1 MIEAIA
7 GDFGTSGGA
16 SRRAGKEDD
25 LATQINPDVWQQEM
39 IATPPHQQ
47 LLGRNPRILE
57 INELINRLAQVDL
70 CVLIRGETG
79 TGKDI
84 VANQLHRQ
92 SPRFG
97 KPFIKVNCP
106 SIPTDILESE
116 LFGYERGA
124 FTGADTAKPGRFEM
138 AHEGTLFLDEIC
150 ETAPQVQ
157 VKLLQVLD
165 GERILRIGGTVPI
178 RSDARVVAATNLD
191 LDQAVAQ
198 GRLREDVSFR
208 LREVVVELPPLR
220 EHREDISL
228 LAEHF
233 NYNMCKM
240 LKKDYTP
247 LAPDLLHA
255 LEQLEYPGNVRELSG
270 RIKKYVT
277 TGSRAL
283 LLADESAFGQTA
295 PGPAATMEPEEQREE
310 RTFMPLKEAA
320 RRAAEAAER
329 ALIEETLNY
338 TLWNRRKAAKLLRTS
353 YSSLLRRIDAYGI
366 GKTDQAWKDAE

>member
-1 MIEAIA
+1 M
-7 GDFGTSGGA
+7 
-16 SRRAGKEDD
+16 SR
-25 LATQINPDVWQQEM
+25 QINSEIWHHET
-39 IATPPHQQ
+39 IATPLHEQ
-47 LLGRNPRILE
+47 LLGRSARILE
-57 INELINRLAQVDL
+57 INELVERLAQVDL
-70 CVLIRGETG
+70 CVLVRGETG

-84 VANQLHRQ
+84 VASQLHRM
-92 SPRFG
+92 SPRYG

-106 SIPTDILESE
+106 SIPEDILESE

-165 GERILRIGGTVPI
+165 GEPIVRIGGTVPVH
-178 RSDARVVAATNLD
+178 SNTRVVAATNLD
-191 LDQAVAQ
+191 LDDAVAM
-198 GRLREDVSFR
+198 GRLREDISFR

-220 EHREDISL
+220 ERREDISL

-240 LKKDYTP
+240 LKKEYVP
-247 LAPDLLHA
+247 LSQELMQA
-255 LEQLEYPGNVRELSG
+255 LMTLDYPGNVRELSG

-277 TGSRAL
+277 TGSEEL
-283 LLADESAFGQTA
+283 LLAEESATGQLDMA
-295 PGPAATMEPEEQREE
+295 PGPQAASSAVAEPREE

-329 ALIEETLNY
+329 QLIEETLNY

-366 GKTDQAWKDAE
+366 GKAD

>member
-1 MIEAIA
+1 MLELN
-7 GDFGTSGGA
+7 
-16 SRRAGKEDD
+16 D
-25 LATQINPDVWQQEM
+25 LVK
-39 IATPPHQQ
+39 
-47 LLGRNPRILE
+47 
-57 INELINRLAQVDL
+57 RLAEVDL

-84 VANQLHRQ
+84 VANQLHRL
-92 SPRFG
+92 SPRYG

-106 SIPTDILESE
+106 SIPEDILESE

-150 ETAPQVQ
+150 ETAPAVQ

-165 GERILRIGGTVPI
+165 GEPILRIGGTVPV
-178 RSDARVVAATNLD
+178 RSDTRVVAATNLN
-191 LDQAVAQ
+191 LDEAVAT
-198 GRLREDVSFR
+198 GRLREDISFR
-208 LREVVVELPPLR
+208 LQEVVVELPPLR
-220 EHREDISL
+220 ERREDICL
-228 LAEHF
+228 LTEHF

-240 LKKDYTP
+240 LKKEYVP
-247 LAPDLLHA
+247 LAPRLIDA
-255 LEQLEYPGNVRELSG
+255 LEQLSFPGNVRELSG

-277 TGSRAL
+277 TGSEAL
-283 LLADESAFGQTA
+283 LLGDVSTSNPVAGVVH
-295 PGPAATMEPEEQREE
+295 PEPVRREITPPREE
-310 RTFMPLKEAA
+310 RTFIPLKEAA

-353 YSSLLRRIDAYGI
+353 YSSLVRRIDAYGI
-366 GKTDQAWKDAE
+366 GKAD

>member
-1 MIEAIA
+1 VPSSLRPDIWQHESVTLPLHEHLI
-7 GDFGTSGGA
+7 GD
-16 SRRAGKEDD
+16 D
-25 LATQINPDVWQQEM
+25 
-39 IATPPHQQ
+39 
-47 LLGRNPRILE
+47 PRIREVDALVE
-57 INELINRLAQVDL
+57 RLAKVDL
-70 CVLIRGETG
+70 SVLICGETG

-84 VANQLHRQ
+84 VAKMLHKR
-92 SPRFG
+92 SPRYD
-97 KPFIKVNCP
+97 KAFIKVNCP

-138 AHEGTLFLDEIC
+138 AHGGTLFLDEIC

-165 GERILRIGGTVPI
+165 GEPILRIGGTKPVC
-178 RSDARVVAATNLD
+178 SDTRVIAATNLD
-191 LDQAVAQ
+191 LDEAVAT

-208 LREVVVELPPLR
+208 LREVVIDIPPLR
-220 EHREDISL
+220 ERRKDISL

-240 LKKDYTP
+240 MKKEYVPFT
-247 LAPDLLHA
+247 PDLLEA
-255 LEQLEYPGNVRELSG
+255 LSQLNYPGNVRELSG

-277 TGSRAL
+277 TGLIEL
-283 LLADESAFGQTA
+283 LLAVENATGGVEFPE
-295 PGPAATMEPEEQREE
+295 PGLVPVLGNGASDNEEE
-310 RTFMPLKEAA
+310 RIFVPLKEAA

-329 ALIEETLNY
+329 TLIEETLNY
-338 TLWNRRKAAKLLRTS
+338 TLWNRRKAAKLLSTS

-366 GKTDQAWKDAE
+366 GKLD

>member
-1 MIEAIA
+1 MIGQERRDIWQHESVQLPLHEHLI
-7 GDFGTSGGA
+7 GD
-16 SRRAGKEDD
+16 D
-25 LATQINPDVWQQEM
+25 
-39 IATPPHQQ
+39 
-47 LLGRNPRILE
+47 PRIRE
-57 INELINRLAQVDL
+57 VNEVIERLAKVDL
-70 CVLIRGETG
+70 SVLVRGETG

-84 VANQLHRQ
+84 VAKMLHRR
-92 SPRFG
+92 SPRYG
-97 KPFIKVNCP
+97 KAFIKVNCP

-165 GERILRIGGTVPI
+165 GEPIVRIGGTAPVH
-178 RSDARVVAATNLD
+178 SDARVIAATNLD
-191 LDQAVAQ
+191 LDEAVAS
-198 GRLREDVSFR
+198 GRLREDISFR
-208 LREVVVELPPLR
+208 LREVIVEIPPLR
-220 EHREDISL
+220 ERRGDISL
-228 LAEHF
+228 LSEHF

-240 LKKDYTP
+240 MKKEYTP
-247 LAPDLLHA
+247 LAPELLHA
-255 LEQLEYPGNVRELSG
+255 LSQLNFPGNVRELSG

-277 TGSRAL
+277 TGQVDL
-283 LLADESAFGQTA
+283 LLAEENATGGVVFPE
-295 PGPAATMEPEEQREE
+295 PGALGAEGIVEGEGAEE

-338 TLWNRRKAAKLLRTS
+338 TLWNRRKAAKLLSTS
-353 YSSLLRRIDAYGI
+353 YSSLLRRIEAYGI
-366 GKTDQAWKDAE
+366 GKLD

>member
-1 MIEAIA
+1 MSTRAEPETWQHEAITA
-7 GDFGTSGGA
+7 PLH
-16 SRRAGKEDD
+16 E
-25 LATQINPDVWQQEM
+25 
-39 IATPPHQQ
+39 Q
-47 LLGRNPRILE
+47 LLGRDPRILE
-57 INELINRLAQVDL
+57 INEMVRRLAQVDL
-70 CVLIRGETG
+70 SVLIRGETG

-84 VANQLHRQ
+84 VANQLHRL
-92 SPRFG
+92 SPRYG

-106 SIPTDILESE
+106 SIPADILESE

-165 GERILRIGGTVPI
+165 GEAIVRIGGTVPV
-178 RSDARVVAATNLD
+178 RSDTRVVAATNLE
-191 LDQAVAQ
+191 LEEAVAS
-198 GRLREDVSFR
+198 GRLREDISFR
-208 LREVVVELPPLR
+208 LRDVIVEIPPLR
-220 EHREDISL
+220 ERREDISL

-240 LKKDYTP
+240 MRREYVP
-247 LAPDLLHA
+247 LTRDLTDA
-255 LEQLEYPGNVRELSG
+255 LTALDYPGNARELSG

-277 TGSRAL
+277 TGSVDL
-283 LLADESAFGQTA
+283 LLAEENATGLPSRVH
-295 PGPAATMEPEEQREE
+295 PVPARILASTEAREV
-310 RTFMPLKEAA
+310 RTFLSLKEAA

-353 YSSLLRRIDAYGI
+353 YSSLLRRIEAYGI
-366 GKTDQAWKDAE
+366 GKAD

>member
-1 MIEAIA
+1 VTTAFGTAIA
-7 GDFGTSGGA
+7 PKTAG
-16 SRRAGKEDD
+16 RAGPWKRKEAV
-25 LATQINPDVWQQEM
+25 LATQINSGTIPRE
-39 IATPPHQQ
+39 IIETPLHEQ
-47 LLGRNPRILE
+47 LLGRSRRILE
-57 INELINRLAQVDL
+57 VNDLVERLARVDL

-84 VANQLHRQ
+84 VASQLHRL
-92 SPRFG
+92 SPRYG

-106 SIPTDILESE
+106 SIPEDILESE

-165 GERILRIGGTVPI
+165 GEPILRIGGTVPVH
-178 RSDARVVAATNLD
+178 SDTRVVAATNLN
-191 LDQAVAQ
+191 LDDAVAM
-198 GRLREDVSFR
+198 GRLREDISFR

-220 EHREDISL
+220 ERREDISL

-240 LKKDYTP
+240 LKKEYTP
-247 LAPDLLHA
+247 LSQDLVIA
-255 LEQLEYPGNVRELSG
+255 LMQLDYPGNVRELSG

-277 TGSRAL
+277 TGSEEL
-283 LLADESAFGQTA
+283 LLAEENATGQLA
-295 PGPAATMEPEEQREE
+295 SSPPASLRPGPGDEPRDE

-366 GKTDQAWKDAE
+366 GKAD

>member
-1 MIEAIA
+1 MTTHFNTEVLQH
-7 GDFGTSGGA
+7 
-16 SRRAGKEDD
+16 E
-25 LATQINPDVWQQEM
+25 V
-39 IATPPHQQ
+39 IATPLHEQ
-47 LLGRNPRILE
+47 LLGRSRRILE
-57 INELINRLAQVDL
+57 VNALVARLAQVDL

-84 VANQLHRQ
+84 VASQLHRL
-92 SPRFG
+92 SPRYG

-106 SIPTDILESE
+106 SIPADILESE

-165 GERILRIGGTVPI
+165 GEPILRIGGTVPV
-178 RSDARVVAATNLD
+178 RSDTRVVAATNLD
-191 LDQAVAQ
+191 LDEAVAM
-198 GRLREDVSFR
+198 GRLRKDVSFR

-220 EHREDISL
+220 ERREDISL

-240 LKKDYTP
+240 LKKEYVPLTP
-247 LAPDLLHA
+247 DILFA
-255 LEQLEYPGNVRELSG
+255 LMQLDYPGNVRELSG

-277 TGSRAL
+277 TGSEEL
-283 LLADESAFGQTA
+283 LLAEESATGVPASA
-295 PGPAATMEPEEQREE
+295 PGGPVQMGTGVAMREE
-310 RTFMPLKEAA
+310 RTFLPLKEAA

-366 GKTDQAWKDAE
+366 GKAD

>member
-1 MIEAIA
+1 M
-7 GDFGTSGGA
+7 
-16 SRRAGKEDD
+16 
-25 LATQINPDVWQQEM
+25 ATQLNTEILQHDT
-39 IATPPHQQ
+39 IATPLHEQ
-47 LLGRNPRILE
+47 LLGRSRRILE
-57 INELINRLAQVDL
+57 VNDLIARLAQVDL

-84 VANQLHRQ
+84 VASQLHRL
-92 SPRFG
+92 SPRYG

-106 SIPTDILESE
+106 SIPEDILESE

-157 VKLLQVLD
+157 VKLLQVFD
-165 GERILRIGGTVPI
+165 GEPILRIGGTVAVH
-178 RSDARVVAATNLD
+178 SDTRVVAATNLD
-191 LDQAVAQ
+191 LDDAVAM
-198 GRLREDVSFR
+198 GRLREDISFR
-208 LREVVVELPPLR
+208 LREVVIELPPLR
-220 EHREDISL
+220 ERREDISL

-240 LKKDYTP
+240 LKKEYVP
-247 LAPDLLHA
+247 LSSDILYA
-255 LEQLEYPGNVRELSG
+255 LMQLDYPGNVRELSG

-277 TGSRAL
+277 TGSEEL
-283 LLADESAFGQTA
+283 LLAEENALSQFSALSV
-295 PGPAATMEPEEQREE
+295 PAAVSPPHAGGAAREE

-353 YSSLLRRIDAYGI
+353 YSSLLRRIEAYGI
-366 GKTDQAWKDAE
+366 GKAD

>member
-1 MIEAIA
+1 MTTHFNTEVLQH
-7 GDFGTSGGA
+7 
-16 SRRAGKEDD
+16 E
-25 LATQINPDVWQQEM
+25 V
-39 IATPPHQQ
+39 IATPLHEQ
-47 LLGRNPRILE
+47 LLGRSRRILE
-57 INELINRLAQVDL
+57 VNALVARLAQVDL

-84 VANQLHRQ
+84 VASQLHRL
-92 SPRFG
+92 SPRYG

-106 SIPTDILESE
+106 SIPEDILESE

-165 GERILRIGGTVPI
+165 GEPILRIGGTIPV
-178 RSDARVVAATNLD
+178 RSDTRVVAATNLD
-191 LDQAVAQ
+191 LDEAVAM
-198 GRLREDVSFR
+198 GRLRKDVSFR

-220 EHREDISL
+220 ERREDISL

-240 LKKDYTP
+240 LKKEYTP
-247 LAPDLLHA
+247 LAPDILFA
-255 LEQLEYPGNVRELSG
+255 LMQLDYPGNVRELSG

-277 TGSRAL
+277 TGSEEL
-283 LLADESAFGQTA
+283 LLAEESATGA
-295 PGPAATMEPEEQREE
+295 PGSAPGGPTQVGTGVTTREE
-310 RTFMPLKEAA
+310 RTFIPLKEAA

-366 GKTDQAWKDAE
+366 GKAD

>member
-1 MIEAIA
+1 LSTSSEIEMLQPEAFA
-7 GDFGTSGGA
+7 A
-16 SRRAGKEDD
+16 PLHE
-25 LATQINPDVWQQEM
+25 
-39 IATPPHQQ
+39 Q
-47 LLGRNPRILE
+47 LLGRSPRIQE
-57 INELINRLAQVDL
+57 VNQMVRRLAQVDL

-84 VANQLHRQ
+84 VANQLHRL
-92 SPRFG
+92 SPRYG

-165 GERILRIGGTVPI
+165 GEPIVRIGGTIPVY
-178 RSDARVVAATNLD
+178 SNTRVVAATNLN
-191 LDQAVAQ
+191 LDEAVAT
-198 GRLREDVSFR
+198 GRLRDDISFR
-208 LREVVVELPPLR
+208 LREVVIELPSLR

-240 LKKDYTP
+240 LKKEYVP
-247 LAPDLLHA
+247 LSKDLLRA
-255 LEQLEYPGNVRELSG
+255 LMELDYPGNVRELSG

-277 TGSRAL
+277 TGSEAL
-283 LLADESAFGQTA
+283 LLAEENAIGQSSQERVTLPNRLASPA
-295 PGPAATMEPEEQREE
+295 PREE
-310 RTFMPLKEAA
+310 RTFIPLKEAA

-338 TLWNRRKAAKLLRTS
+338 TLWNRRKAARLLRTS
-353 YSSLLRRIDAYGI
+353 YSSLLRRIEAYGI
-366 GKTDQAWKDAE
+366 GKADQVWKDAE

>member
-1 MIEAIA
+1 VAISQLRDIWQHDSVA
-7 GDFGTSGGA
+7 LPLHEHLIGD
-16 SRRAGKEDD
+16 D
-25 LATQINPDVWQQEM
+25 
-39 IATPPHQQ
+39 
-47 LLGRNPRILE
+47 PRIREVNALVE
-57 INELINRLAQVDL
+57 RLARVDL

-84 VANQLHRQ
+84 VAKLLHKR
-92 SPRFG
+92 SHRYG

-106 SIPTDILESE
+106 SIPADILESE

-165 GERILRIGGTVPI
+165 GEPILRIGGTQPVH
-178 RSDARVVAATNLD
+178 SDARVVAATNLE
-191 LDQAVAQ
+191 LDEAVAT
-198 GRLREDVSFR
+198 GRLREDISFR
-208 LREVVVELPPLR
+208 LREVIVELPPLR
-220 EHREDISL
+220 ERRGDISL

-240 LKKDYTP
+240 MKKDYAP
-247 LAPDLLHA
+247 LAHDLLHA
-255 LEQLEYPGNVRELSG
+255 LSQLNYPGNIRELSG

-277 TGSRAL
+277 TGQVDL
-283 LLADESAFGQTA
+283 LLGEENATGGMSFPEPA
-295 PGPAATMEPEEQREE
+295 PTPSSGNGGAAGAEE
-310 RTFMPLKEAA
+310 RTFISLKEAA

-366 GKTDQAWKDAE
+366 GKLD

>member
-1 MIEAIA
+1 MHNFA
-7 GDFGTSGGA
+7 GAWNALVAGLWV
-16 SRRAGKEDD
+16 GKEVD
-25 LATQINPDVWQQEM
+25 LTTLMKPEGWQQDAV
-39 IATPPHQQ
+39 ATPLHEQ
-47 LLGRNPRILE
+47 LLGRDPRILE
-57 INELINRLAQVDL
+57 VNEMVRRLAQVDL
-70 CVLIRGETG
+70 SVLIRGETG

-84 VANQLHRQ
+84 VANQLHRL
-92 SPRFG
+92 SPRYG
-97 KPFIKVNCP
+97 KAFIKVNCP
-106 SIPTDILESE
+106 SIPEDILESE

-124 FTGADTAKPGRFEM
+124 FTGADTSKPGRFEM

-165 GERILRIGGTVPI
+165 GEPIVRIGGTVPV

-191 LDQAVAQ
+191 LDEAVAL
-198 GRLREDVSFR
+198 GRLREDISFR
-208 LREVVVELPPLR
+208 LREVVIEVPPLR
-220 EHREDISL
+220 ERREDISL

-240 LKKDYTP
+240 MKKEYEP
-247 LAPDLLHA
+247 LAPDLMHA
-255 LEQLEYPGNVRELSG
+255 LVQLDYPGNVRELSG

-277 TGSRAL
+277 TGSVDL
-283 LLADESAFGQTA
+283 LLAEENATGQRPLFASA
-295 PGPAATMEPEEQREE
+295 PAAKPIYLESREE

-320 RRAAEAAER
+320 RKAAEAAER

-353 YSSLLRRIDAYGI
+353 YSSLLRRIEAYGI
-366 GKTDQAWKDAE
+366 GKAD

>member
-1 MIEAIA
+1 M
-7 GDFGTSGGA
+7 
-16 SRRAGKEDD
+16 
-25 LATQINPDVWQQEM
+25 ATQFNPDVWQQEI
-39 IATPPHQQ
+39 IASPLHEQ
-47 LLGRNPRILE
+47 LLGQDPRIHE
-57 INELINRLAQVDL
+57 INDLVKRLAQVDL

-84 VANQLHRQ
+84 VASQLHRL
-92 SPRFG
+92 SPRYG

-106 SIPTDILESE
+106 SIPEDILESE

-165 GERILRIGGTVPI
+165 GEPIVRIGGTVPVH
-178 RSDARVVAATNLD
+178 SNTRVVAATNLD
-191 LDQAVAQ
+191 LDDAVAM

-220 EHREDISL
+220 ERRDDISL

-240 LKKDYTP
+240 LKKEYVP
-247 LAPDLLHA
+247 LAEDLIQA
-255 LEQLEYPGNVRELSG
+255 LLKLDYPGNVRELSG
-270 RIKKYVT
+270 RIKKYVA
-277 TGSRAL
+277 TGSEEL
-283 LLADESAFGQTA
+283 LLAKENATGLA
-295 PGPAATMEPEEQREE
+295 GNKPAPAAVVEAEPREE
-310 RTFMPLKEAA
+310 RTFIPLKEAA

-366 GKTDQAWKDAE
+366 GKTD